1 MRMSMAI
8 AVMISAAVG
17 HAGIAEAQYLSGNN
31 LLRLC
36 ESDNQADQ
44 GMCVGYLM
52 GIDDMTSTYDRWD
65 EMTKRFC
72 VPEDV
77 PNSQLREV
85 AIEGLPWALYPDA
98 PAAGT
103 IAIIFQKAFPC
114 SRKEADGN

>member
-1 MRMSMAI
+1 MRMWMVI
-8 AVMISAAVG
+8 AVMVYVTVG
-17 HAGIAEAQYLSGNN
+17 HAGTAEAQYLNGNN

-52 GIDDMTSTYDRWD
+52 GIDDMTSTYDLWD

-85 AIEGLPWALYPDA
+85 AIEGLPQALFPDS

-103 IAIIFQKAFPC
+103 IAIIFQRAFPC
-114 SRKEADGN
+114 SRQGVDGN